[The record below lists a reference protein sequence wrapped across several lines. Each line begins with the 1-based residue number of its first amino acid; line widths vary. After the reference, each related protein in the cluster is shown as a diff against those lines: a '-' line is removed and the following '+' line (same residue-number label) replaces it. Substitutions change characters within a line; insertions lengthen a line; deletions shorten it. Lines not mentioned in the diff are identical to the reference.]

1 MKKKILIAVLTFVM
15 AFISVW
21 MPSQVDASM
30 NLGGAVSKSLG
41 NAGVGVSV
49 RDGDTGQIMYEYY
62 GNTTRKPA
70 SNMKL
75 LTGAA
80 ALALLGENYRYET
93 TLYIDGYMSNG
104 ILNGNVY
111 LKGSGDPTLQY
122 NQLTTFATALKNY
135 GIHKVNGNLYG
146 DERIFTGEQLTPGIA
161 AEDESDYF
169 AARTTGLVLSP
180 NDDFDAGTIIVQVT
194 GGTAGKK
201 PAVQALPNTMGMT
214 LSNNATTGSKGTR
227 NTLSIKRKYGTSQ
240 VVISGNI
247 PAGST
252 VKEWVSVN
260 NPTINTMYAMQQA
273 MKDRGIVFAKTPAI
287 GRGAVPQGATRIYT
301 VKSRTL
307 KEMFPAF
314 MKLSNNSMA
323 DIFVKTLGVEAYGK
337 GDTQTGV
344 KVLREYGESIGLDM
358 ENWSFEDGSG
368 MSHQNRISPN
378 GFTALLYHARGMQ
391 AYDTYYSSLPLGG
404 ANNRLVGGS
413 LRTRFTLSAYQYR
426 VAAKTGHIT
435 GVYALSGYVKAKS
448 GKTYIFSIMTEN
460 QRNSTITGIDAVV
473 SHIINHY

>member
-1 MKKKILIAVLTFVM
+1 MRRKIFMTVVVMFM
-15 AFISVW
+15 AFVAAG
-21 MPSQVDASM
+21 MPIQAASM
-30 NLGGAVSKSLG
+30 NLSGTVSKSIG
-41 NAGVGVSV
+41 NTGVGVSV
-49 RDGDTGQIMYEYY
+49 RDGDTGQILYEYY
-62 GNTTRKPA
+62 GNTARKPA

-80 ALALLGENYRYET
+80 ALSLLGEDYRYET

-122 NQLTTFATALKNY
+122 SQLHTFATALKNY

-146 DERIFTGEQLTPGIA
+146 DERVFTGEQLTPGIA

-201 PAVQALPNTMGMT
+201 PAVQVAPNVMGMT
-214 LSNNATTGSKGTR
+214 LSNYATTGSKGSR

-240 VVISGNI
+240 VVLSGSI
-247 PAGST
+247 PSGSF

-273 MKDRGIVFAKTPAI
+273 MKEKGITFVKNPAI
-287 GRGAVPQGATRIYT
+287 GRGAVPQGATRVYA
-301 VKSRTL
+301 VKSRAL

-337 GDTQTGV
+337 GDTQTGI
-344 KVLREYGESIGLDM
+344 KALREYGESIGLDM
-358 ENWSFEDGSG
+358 RNWTFEDGSG
-368 MSHQNRISPN
+368 MSHQNRVTPN
-378 GFTALLYHARGMQ
+378 GFTALLYHARGMEG
-391 AYDTYYSSLPLGG
+391 YKTYYSSLPLGG

-413 LRTRFTLSAYQYR
+413 LRTRFTLSPYQYR

-435 GVYALSGYVKAKS
+435 DVYTLSGYVRAKS

-460 QRNSTITGIDAVV
+460 KKTPATTGIDAVV
-473 SHIINHY
+473 SHIINYY